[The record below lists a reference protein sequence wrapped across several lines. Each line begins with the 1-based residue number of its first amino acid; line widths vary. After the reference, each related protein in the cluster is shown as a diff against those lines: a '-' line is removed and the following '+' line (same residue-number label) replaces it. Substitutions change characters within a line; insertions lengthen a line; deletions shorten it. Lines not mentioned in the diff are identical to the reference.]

1 MKSGLFAFLG
11 FAFFTS
17 AFAAG
22 SASNPGADLP
32 SVQTVDY
39 VDLTRYVGK
48 WYQIAFFPTRFQ
60 GSCTIDTTA
69 TYGIMDDGRVSVF
82 NECKKP
88 SGKTKSISGSAKIVD
103 RDSNA
108 KLKVKFFW
116 FAPAGD
122 YWIIDLG
129 SNYEYA
135 VVGSPDRKYLWI
147 LSRTPQI
154 TNSLYQDLVKRA
166 SSQYFDVNNL
176 QLTSQLLP

>member
-1 MKSGLFAFLG
+1 MKSGFYGLVSLVLFF
-11 FAFFTS
+11 
-17 AFAAG
+17 G
-22 SASNPGADLP
+22 SVCCASNPGPDAP
-32 SVQTVDY
+32 PVETVDY
-39 VDLTRYVGK
+39 VDLTQYVGK

-69 TYGIMDDGRVSVF
+69 TYGILNDGRVSVF

-88 SGKTKSISGSAKIVD
+88 SGKYKSISGTARIVD
-103 RDSNA
+103 KDSNA

-122 YWIIDLG
+122 YWIIDLDDD
-129 SNYEYA
+129 YQYA

-154 TNSLYQDLVKRA
+154 SASLYQDLVKRA
-166 SSQYFDVNNL
+166 SGQYFEVSRI
-176 QLTSQLLP
+176 QLTSTLLP

>member
-1 MKSGLFAFLG
+1 MKSGF
-11 FAFFTS
+11 FAFFGLVFFT
-17 AFAAG
+17 
-22 SASNPGADLP
+22 ASIGVASIPGPGVPPLE
-32 SVQTVDY
+32 TVDY

-48 WYQIAFFPTRFQ
+48 WHQIAFFPTRFQ
-60 GSCTIDTTA
+60 GSCTINTTA

-88 SGKTKSISGSAKIVD
+88 SGKYKSISGSARIVD

-122 YWIIDLG
+122 YWIIDLDP
-129 SNYEYA
+129 NYSYA

-147 LSRTPQI
+147 LARTPQI
-154 TNSLYQDLVKRA
+154 STELYQELVKRA
-166 SSQYFDVNNL
+166 GSQYFDTSKL
-176 QLTSQLLP
+176 QLTSTLLP

>member
-1 MKSGLFAFLG
+1 MKSGFFALFAMALV
-11 FAFFTS
+11 
-17 AFAAG
+17 G
-22 SASNPGADLP
+22 SGVACASNPGPALP
-32 SVQTVDY
+32 PVETVDY

-48 WYQIAFFPTRFQ
+48 WHQIAFFPTRFQ

-69 TYGIMDDGRVSVF
+69 TYGVMDDGRVSVF

-129 SNYEYA
+129 QNYEYA